1 MSGASKLSDDI
12 FDALYSAL
20 ERNDVDAIGDRLTAE
35 CVTSVN
41 VCHSS
46 RFLLN
51 AAARSG
57 NVALVKR
64 VLDLG
69 ANVMSIEDWFGYTAL
84 HDAASVGDVA
94 VVKALLAAGADANA
108 RSHYGFAPLDVA
120 MNHGRDAVATLLEP
134 LTLAP
139 DAAVLRRRRRP
150 AKVADTNNRQAST
163 SDKKKPRQSKK
174 QQRDAVVV
182 PV

>member
-1 MSGASKLSDDI
+1 MNESKVSDDM
-12 FDALYSAL
+12 FDRLYSAL
-20 ERNDVDAIGDRLTAE
+20 ERNDADAIGDRLSAE

-64 VLDLG
+64 VIDLG
-69 ANVMSIEDWFGYTAL
+69 ANVMSFEDWFGYTAL

-94 VVKALLAAGADANA
+94 VVKALLAAGADPNA

-139 DAAVLRRRRRP
+139 DAALLRRCRRP
-150 AKVADTNNRQAST
+150 AKKPTADTNRQANA

-174 QQRDAVVV
+174 QQREDVVV
-182 PV
+182 RV

>member
-1 MSGASKLSDDI
+1 MNDSNVSDDI
-12 FDALYSAL
+12 FDSLYSAL
-20 ERNDVDAIGDRLTAE
+20 ERNDVGAIGDRLTAE

-46 RFLLN
+46 RYLLN

-64 VLDLG
+64 VIDLG
-69 ANVMSIEDWFGYTAL
+69 ANVMSFEDWFGYTAL

-94 VVKALLAAGADANA
+94 VVKALLVAGADPNA

-134 LTLAP
+134 LTVAP

-150 AKVADTNNRQAST
+150 AKASAGTNRQTNAS

-174 QQRDAVVV
+174 QQREDVVV
-182 PV
+182 QV